1 MMTIDVNEPAKSKQ
15 TTSDEFF
22 RRSERLQNVVELISS
37 ELALE
42 PLLTRIVESAT
53 ELIGAQYGSI
63 GLVEQHQQEPI
74 IRIAAIVNMPPHE
87 LGMAV
92 PIDVGLAGFVLR
104 TQRPII
110 LDRYGEIEQ
119 PTLPELANHIVIGM
133 PIWWGQQMI
142 GFFGIGAEPP
152 HHFSEQDVETL
163 TLFARHA
170 AIAINNA
177 HLYQQERERN
187 ERLKLIAHI
196 GRIVSSDLC
205 LNELLQNAADAI
217 YTLFKHHTITIS
229 ILHPGNPPQLVLQ
242 AASGYQTAPIKVGY
256 AVAATEGITGAAL
269 QSRTVQLVN
278 DVMSDARY
286 IPIPGVGHIQAEL
299 AVPILH
305 GEQALG
311 VLNIESST
319 PLTSEDADSL
329 VVISHQLAVAIDNAH
344 LFEAEQQRVRRMA
357 TINRIGGLL
366 TSSLDFYQLFQKA
379 VEAIHID
386 FGFAYVAAGIMEP
399 NNPEMLTLLAHKG
412 IHEENV
418 PPGYRQSIHE
428 GLVGTAARTRQRVL
442 VNNVA
447 GDPRY
452 KAVLAAPSLCAEL
465 AVPLLAGDRL
475 LGVLNIEHDEPIR
488 MEEIEAIDIIADQ
501 FGAALNNARLF
512 DNVQRSLD
520 RTRLLY
526 ETSRRISTVMSVQD
540 VITAYLEHVA
550 AGDRYGCAI
559 VLLEI
564 NQTGQRTH
572 MIVQGR
578 WSANNGT
585 SLAIERWPFIHAPFT
600 PLLDIGQTITI
611 DNVYTNPQVPSALRD
626 MQTAN
631 GDTALALIPLM
642 VRSERIGMVVLSHT
656 TDHYWLEEELYPY
669 QVTAAQLAST
679 IDSRQQQVL
688 ASKQGEQLAVL
699 EERRRL
705 ARELHDSVTQS
716 LFGMSLLAQALP
728 ELWEID
734 RDEGHQ
740 SLRQI
745 QKLTRESLAEMRA
758 LLFELRPA
766 EAKKQNLAFMLKGHI
781 TAFEQR
787 TGLIVTSTIMEDT
800 ALPETVIHA
809 LSRIAQEALNN
820 VARHAYAH
828 QVWLSLSIEDWVTL
842 KIQDDGQGFVS
853 EQVGVGHL
861 GLISIRE
868 RASAINGRLKITSVV
883 GKGTEIVVEWKY
895 PKL

>member
-1 MMTIDVNEPAKSKQ
+1 M
-15 TTSDEFF
+15 
-22 RRSERLQNVVELISS
+22 ELISG
-37 ELALE
+37 ELALK

-63 GLVEQHQQEPI
+63 GLVEQHQQGPI

-92 PIDVGLAGFVLR
+92 PINVGLAGRVLI
-104 TQRPII
+104 TQQPIV

-119 PTLPELANHIVIGM
+119 PTLPELANHTVIGM
-133 PIWWGQQMI
+133 PIWWGHQMI

-152 HHFSEQDVETL
+152 HHFSDLDVQTL
-163 TLFARHA
+163 SLFARHA
-170 AIAINNA
+170 AIAIHNA
-177 HLYQQERERN
+177 HLYQQECQRN

-196 GRIVSSDLC
+196 GRMVSSDLR
-205 LNELLQNAADAI
+205 LDELLQNAADVI
-217 YTLFKHHTITIS
+217 HTLFNHHTITIS
-229 ILHPGNPPQLVLQ
+229 ILHPGDPPQLILQ
-242 AASGYQTAPIKVGY
+242 AASGYQPTPIKAGY
-256 AVAATEGITGAAL
+256 AITATKGITGAAL
-269 QSRTVQLVN
+269 QSRKVQLVN
-278 DVMSDARY
+278 DVTNDRRY
-286 IPIPGVGHIQAEL
+286 IPIPGLAPIQAEL

-305 GEQALG
+305 GEEALG
-311 VLNIESST
+311 VLNIESNILFT
-319 PLTSEDADSL
+319 EEDAASL
-329 VVISHQLAVAIDNAH
+329 VIIADQLATAIDNAR

-357 TINRIGGLL
+357 TINRIGNLL

-379 VEAIHID
+379 VEAIHMD
-386 FGFAYVAAGIMEP
+386 FGFAYVAAGIVEP
-399 NNPEMLTLLAHKG
+399 NNPEMLMLLAHKG
-412 IHEENV
+412 IHEEKV
-418 PPGYRQSIHE
+418 PPGYRQSIYE
-428 GLVGTAARTRQRVL
+428 GLVGTTARTRQRVL

-447 GDPRY
+447 NDPRY
-452 KAVLAAPSLCAEL
+452 KALLEAPSLCAEL
-465 AVPLLAGDRL
+465 TVPLLAGDQL
-475 LGVLNIEHDEPIR
+475 LGVLNIEHDQPISI
-488 MEEIEAIDIIADQ
+488 EEIEAIDIIADQ
-501 FGAALNNARLF
+501 FGAALSNARLF

-526 ETSRRISTVMSVQD
+526 ETSRRISTAMSVQD

-550 AGDRYGCAI
+550 AGDRYACAI
-559 VLLEI
+559 VLLAT

-578 WSANNGT
+578 WSADNGT
-585 SLAIERWPFIHAPFT
+585 SLAVERWPFIHAPFT

-611 DNVYTNPQVPSALRD
+611 DNVYTDRQVPSALRD

-642 VRSERIGMVVLSHT
+642 VRGERIGMVMLSDTIAH
-656 TDHYWLEEELYPY
+656 HWLEEELYPY

-688 ASKQGEQLAVL
+688 AGKQSEQLAVL
-699 EERRRL
+699 EERQRL

-734 RDEGHQ
+734 RDEAHQ

-745 QKLTRESLAEMRA
+745 QQLTRESLAEMRA

-766 EAKKQNLAFMLKGHI
+766 DVEKQNLAFMLKKHM

-787 TGLIVTSTIMEDT
+787 TGLIVTSAITEDT

-809 LSRIAQEALNN
+809 FSRIAQEALNN
-820 VARHAYAH
+820 IARHANARR
-828 QVWLSLSIEDWVTL
+828 VWLSLSMKGWTTL
-842 KIQDDGQGFVS
+842 KIQDDGQGFVP

-868 RASAINGRLKITSVV
+868 RAAAINARLKIASVV
-883 GKGTEIVVEWKY
+883 GEGTTIVVEWKCPELY
-895 PKL
+895 I